1 MSGWPAIHA
10 MAEEPG
16 ASAETDSGETQSM
29 QELLKSMHCMQKQMG
44 VLMQKVTDI
53 EHKYEEDKT
62 SSSSEFNAV
71 SDSKNDDEETDTEN
85 GDVLCSQASPA
96 DGVGVSKK
104 GDCSSAGGESSGVQ
118 KHGVSVSKKG
128 DGSSAGGE
136 SSGVQVF
143 DTASDAG
150 FCVEQDEE
158 SDVFSL
164 LEAELEVGEKLG
176 KPVTEKLANITNS
189 RFTTKM
195 PFSKLEEKMTLHQI
209 PENSTTIRPPV
220 LNDEVI
226 EKGNLNKFV
235 RRNDTRLEN
244 VQKLLSGAAAA
255 LVNASHKLHT
265 RIGTASAEVSRREF
279 AAAANEILTASG
291 DVIALLGTAQQELS
305 YRRRF
310 QLQSALPR
318 DMASICINDSI
329 PVTDKLFG
337 GDIDKAIRTARETFR
352 LKNTQAGF
360 NNRFHPYKRSQ

>member
-1 MSGWPAIHA
+1 
-10 MAEEPG
+10 
-16 ASAETDSGETQSM
+16 
-29 QELLKSMHCMQKQMG
+29 
-44 VLMQKVTDI
+44 
-53 EHKYEEDKT
+53 
-62 SSSSEFNAV
+62 
-71 SDSKNDDEETDTEN
+71 
-85 GDVLCSQASPA
+85 
-96 DGVGVSKK
+96 
-104 GDCSSAGGESSGVQ
+104 
-118 KHGVSVSKKG
+118 
-128 DGSSAGGE
+128 
-136 SSGVQVF
+136 
-143 DTASDAG
+143 
-150 FCVEQDEE
+150 
-158 SDVFSL
+158 
-164 LEAELEVGEKLG
+164 
-176 KPVTEKLANITNS
+176 
-189 RFTTKM
+189 M

-209 PENSTTIRPPV
+209 PENCTTIRPPV

-329 PVTDKLFG
+329 PVTDKLFR
-337 GDIDKAIRTARETFR
+337 GDIDKAIRTARENFR

-360 NNRFHPYKRSQ
+360 NNRFHPYKRSQSGRGF